1 MSSNSRSKQPEKQSR
16 NEYIPHFIARKP
28 FYIDDD
34 QEGDYLEH
42 QRLQKAAEADLS
54 TQKWYD
60 RGKRAGPA
68 ATKYRKGA
76 CENCGAM
83 THKRADCLS
92 RPRKLGAK
100 WSGQDIQ
107 ADEIIEEVD
116 LSWDGKR
123 DRWNGYDAKE
133 HRHVV
138 EDHARLEALRKEAAG
153 EVEEAMDDA
162 DMDKYAE
169 ESEMPGQAYD
179 AAARISTRNL
189 RIREDTAKYLLNL
202 DLDSAR
208 YDPKTRTM
216 VDKGATSDRAAA
228 MVAEEDFIRS
238 SGDAA
243 EFERLQ
249 RAAWESQERGDKNK
263 LHLQANPTEAEALR
277 RRLEKEAAEAAEKKR
292 RELLAKYGGAEHLEK
307 VPEVEEEECYV
318 EYTESG
324 EVKGEKKSKSKYVED
339 KYIGNHT
346 SVWGSWWDNFQ
357 WGYACCHSTIK
368 GSYCSGQ
375 EGITAADMAKKM
387 RLGLLEPARPHRE
400 EEEKEVRQIEDR
412 KPREDEK
419 EPESEVTGGDTGG
432 LRATG
437 GGGKTAEGEEKEGKR
452 KLEHMLGGVTEDDM
466 ETYRRQKRLHD
477 DPMANFVGSV

>member
-1 MSSNSRSKQPEKQSR
+1 MSSNSRTKQPEKQSR

-76 CENCGAM
+76 CENCGALS
-83 THKRADCLS
+83 HKRSECLS

-100 WSGQDIQ
+100 WTGQDIQ
-107 ADEIIEEVD
+107 ADEVIEQVD

-153 EVEEAMDDA
+153 EVEEASEDA

-179 AAARISTRNL
+179 AASRISTRNL

-277 RRLEKEAAEAAEKKR
+277 RRLEKESAEKAEAKKK
-292 RELLAKYGGAEHLEK
+292 ELLAKYGGAQYLEK
-307 VPEVEEEECYV
+307 LPEVEEEEKYV
-318 EYTESG
+318 EYTETG
-324 EVKGEKKSKSKYVED
+324 EIKGEKKSKSKSKYVED

-346 SVWGSWWDNFQ
+346 SVWGSWWDNFK
-357 WGYACCHSTIK
+357 WGYACCHSVVK
-368 GSYCSGQ
+368 NSYCSGQ
-375 EGITAADMAKKM
+375 EGIAASDMAKKM
-387 RLGLLEPARPHRE
+387 RLGLLEPVKPKERE
-400 EEEKEVRQIEDR
+400 EVKQIEDR
-412 KPREDEK
+412 KPDGAEEQRE
-419 EPESEVTGGDTGG
+419 SIG
-432 LRATG
+432 LKASG
-437 GGGKTAEGEEKEGKR
+437 GGGKTVDGDDKEGKR
-452 KLEHMLGGVTEDDM
+452 KLDLMMGGVTEDDM
-466 ETYRRQKRLHD
+466 EAYRRQKRMHN
-477 DPMANFVGSV
+477 DPMANFTDSV